1 MPVATGY
8 ILPLELITFYDKR
21 RVLQLA
27 SDTDD
32 TPASVADL
40 SVTSSDAYIF
50 INNCILSASS
60 DLDSHCQQGKRY
72 TRANLE
78 AIITAANAAPT
89 DSTLVKRALLLKQ
102 LVADL
107 TYGMLMSRRGMNSDR
122 LATLAPRYEKAQE
135 ALERLALGI
144 TVFDLTDN
152 IDAGVPD
159 SRTFGTRVYRPT
171 RDNLMFGIWPTDGAY
186 GNPGYSGYFFGRW

>member
-1 MPVATGY
+1 MAANGY
-8 ILPLELITFYDKR
+8 ILPLELVTFYDKR

-27 SDTDD
+27 SDTEA
-32 TPASVADL
+32 TPAVIADL
-40 SVTSSDAYIF
+40 SSSSTDAYIF
-50 INNCILSASS
+50 VNNCILSASS

-72 TRANLE
+72 TRATLE

-107 TYGMLMSRRGMNSDR
+107 AYGILLSRRGMQSDR
-122 LATLAPRYEKAQE
+122 LASLAPRYEKAQE

-144 TVFDLTDN
+144 TVFDLSDN
-152 IDAGVPD
+152 IDAGVPG
-159 SRTFGTRVYRPT
+159 SRAFGSTVYKPS
-171 RDNLMFGIWPTDGAY
+171 RDNLMFGIWPGQDNY
-186 GNPGYSGYFFGRW
+186 GYPQGGWFGRW

>member
-1 MPVATGY
+1 MPVANGY
-8 ILPLELITFYDKR
+8 ILPIELITFYDKR

-32 TPASVADL
+32 TPAAEADL
-40 SVTSSDAYIF
+40 SSTSSTAYIF

-72 TRANLE
+72 TRTNLE

-89 DSTLVKRALLLKQ
+89 DSTLVKRALLLRQ

-107 TYGMLMSRRGMNSDR
+107 TYGMLMSRRGMQSDR

-144 TVFDLTDN
+144 TVFDLDEN
-152 IDAGVPD
+152 IDAGVPG
-159 SRTFGTRVYRPT
+159 SRPFGGNVYRPT
-171 RDNLMFGIWPTDGAY
+171 QNNLMFGIWPETYGA
-186 GNPGYSGYFFGRW
+186 NGYSYNQFFGRW